1 MMLWIIFIIAA
12 YLTGSIPFG
21 FIIGRLKGIDIREHG
36 SKNIG
41 ATNVSRVLGRK
52 SGMVCFLLDV
62 LKGAVPVIIAGAWM
76 GTLGMSPRDLTQSSM
91 WMWMLV
97 AMATVIGHMYSI
109 FIGFKGGKGVA
120 TGFGALAGMWPLLT
134 IPAFVG
140 IVIWVTAVRLTKYV
154 SVASILAG
162 LAIPLCYAMTIMGSE
177 FTGAGERLM
186 HASPPLI
193 VTSMLALL
201 IIYKH
206 RGNIARLRRGEE
218 PRVGER
224 TASSTASPH

>member
-1 MMLWIIFIIAA
+1 MLTWIILIIVA
-12 YLTGSIPFG
+12 YLAGSIPFG
-21 FIIGRLKGIDIREHG
+21 LVVGKLHGIDIREHG

-41 ATNVSRVLGRK
+41 ATNVGRVLGRK

-62 LKGAVPVIIAGAWM
+62 LKGAVPVIIAGVWM
-76 GTLGMSPRDLTQSSM
+76 GTLNVPARELTQSTM

-120 TGFGALAGMWPLLT
+120 TGFGALAGMWLLLT

-140 IVIWVTAVRLTKYV
+140 IVIWATAVRLTKYV

-162 LAIPLCYAMTIMGSE
+162 LAIPVCYAMTIIGSE
-177 FTGAGERLM
+177 FAGAGARLL

-193 VTSMLALL
+193 VTSLLALL

-206 RGNIARLRRGEE
+206 RANIARLRRGEE

-224 TASSTASPH
+224 AAKNSS